1 MKKMFFKI
9 VVVFILGASLGFL
22 VGTKISGYRV
32 RQRAECEFVEWECE
46 EKLDDI
52 LLKERN

>member
-9 VVVFILGASLGFL
+9 VVAFILGASLGFL
-22 VGTKISGYRV
+22 VGTKKLTNHER
-32 RQRAECEFVEWECE
+32 RRAECECIEWECE

>member
-9 VVVFILGASLGFL
+9 VVAFILGASLGFL
-22 VGTKISGYRV
+22 VGIKKMANWER
-32 RQRAECEFVEWECE
+32 RRAECECVEWECE
-46 EKLDDI
+46 EKLDNI